1 MRARNFICILFFSS
15 FCWSSEINVG
25 GVIIDVPNPDGYS
38 PVTSN
43 MTLLNEIQKQ
53 FIAPTNEEFLSFI
66 PISDVP
72 SVLKDEIP
80 DFPRRF
86 TVQTAK
92 NLINLSV
99 TSSNFAE
106 LKEVI
111 KTQNTDI
118 IKKAEAQF
126 PELMDRVNDGIKEEF
141 DVDLALS
148 ISQMV
153 PLPVHEESE
162 RILSYS
168 SYVKYEMVDELG
180 NPAPFV
186 SVVTTTLVHIKGK
199 ILFLYS
205 YAEESD
211 VEWSRNASI
220 QWAEELIRLNPI
232 TAQDTFNE
240 NAPSVVT
247 GIDWG
252 NVLAKAIAGAV
263 IGLLIGFFSWVR
275 NRKTSN

>member
-1 MRARNFICILFFSS
+1 MRVRFVICILLLSLI
-15 FCWSSEINVG
+15 CWSSEINVG

-72 SVLKDEIP
+72 AVLKNEIP

-92 NLINLSV
+92 NIINLSV
-99 TSSNFAE
+99 TSSNFSE

-118 IKKAEAQF
+118 IKEAEAQF

-148 ISQMV
+148 ISQMI
-153 PLPVHEESE
+153 PLPVHDESE
-162 RILSYS
+162 RTLSYS
-168 SYVKYEMVDELG
+168 SYVKYDMVDELG

-186 SVVTTTLVHIKGK
+186 SVVTATFVHIKGK

-211 VEWSRNASI
+211 VEWSRNASK
-220 QWAEELIRLNPI
+220 QWAEDLIRLNPL
-232 TAQDTFNE
+232 TNQDTFSE
-240 NAPSVVT
+240 NAPSVIT

-252 NVLAKAIAGAV
+252 NVLLKAIAGAAIGLF
-263 IGLLIGFFSWVR
+263 IGLLSWAR
-275 NRKTSN
+275 NRKKSN